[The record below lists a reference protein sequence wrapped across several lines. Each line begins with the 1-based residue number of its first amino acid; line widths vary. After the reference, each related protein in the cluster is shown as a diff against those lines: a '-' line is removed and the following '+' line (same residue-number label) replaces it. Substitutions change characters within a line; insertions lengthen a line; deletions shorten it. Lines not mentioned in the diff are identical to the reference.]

1 MEVNILSPQYE
12 TQATSTSA
20 DSLGGLGS
28 DDFLQLLIAQLTN
41 QDPMEPTSNEELL
54 NQISSIRD
62 IELSTSLTSTL
73 EGLTGQQRFA
83 SASTLIGQYVT
94 GLPDSTGVAASGVVI
109 GVRFE
114 TDGLPVLQLS
124 DGTELAIEQVNTIES
139 PRQAAEALIGSTVVG
154 VDKRQATDPE
164 VVEGVVTA
172 VQVESDGE
180 VLLELDTGEDLR
192 FRDLVSVTAEAV

>member
-164 VVEGVVTA
+164 VVEGVVAA